1 MQRPTRCCGIVRPT
15 SCSEVDTVCS
25 VDPFEGY
32 IGKYVELR
40 EGTRRIVG
48 HEILG
53 PHLFF
58 VAECPATQEQMY
70 VQLADVLEHVQD
82 ATDQPA
88 A

>member
-1 MQRPTRCCGIVRPT
+1 M
-15 SCSEVDTVCS
+15 CS

-40 EGTRRIVG
+40 EGIRRIVG

-58 VAECPATQEQMY
+58 VAECPHTQEQMY
-70 VQLADVLEHVQD
+70 VRLADVLDRMQEV
-82 ATDQPA
+82 ADQTA